1 MIGEMVALS
10 GSGELPEGTAVPVP
24 WEGVLGSVRS
34 CDMVI
39 PCPGIRKR
47 HLRFSYESGFG
58 LKIIPLSG
66 CEAMVNGV
74 LLDCRS
80 GEKAAPMT
88 HGSFLQI
95 GSAVLRL
102 RVFAGLD
109 SAAGFGDDPFVSSS
123 AVPAISEGAVPPPP
137 GFPSVG
143 IGAFPPPG
151 FPAPETS
158 AFPPAPESMVP
169 FSVPSEADVNPASP
183 QIRPDSAAP
192 GNETA
197 GASDQPSRRRRSDRW
212 EADWSE

>member
-1 MIGEMVALS
+1 MIGEMVVLA
-10 GSGELPEGTAVPVP
+10 GSSELPEGMAVPVP

-109 SAAGFGDDPFVSSS
+109 STAGFGDDSFVTSSS
-123 AVPAISEGAVPPPP
+123 TPAISEGAVPPPP
-137 GFPSVG
+137 GFPPTESR
-143 IGAFPPPG
+143 AFSAPG
-151 FPAPETS
+151 FPAPEIS
-158 AFPPAPESMVP
+158 AFPPVPESMVSFP
-169 FSVPSEADVNPASP
+169 APSEADVNPAFL
-183 QIRPDSAAP
+183 QVRPDSAAP
-192 GNETA
+192 ENETA
-197 GASDQPSRRRRSDRW
+197 GDSVQPSRRRRSDRW